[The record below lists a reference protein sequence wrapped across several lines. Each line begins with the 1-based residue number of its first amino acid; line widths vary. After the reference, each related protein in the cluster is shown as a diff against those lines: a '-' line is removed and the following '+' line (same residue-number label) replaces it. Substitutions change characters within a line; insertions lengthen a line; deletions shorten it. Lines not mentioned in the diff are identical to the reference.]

1 MNDYETK
8 QIFAK
13 KLSTLLASREIT
25 QNELANLMGVSAS
38 SVSAW
43 CNGDKMPRMD
53 KIEWIAQRFG
63 VTKSELLEE
72 TSLPPNVMPLP
83 KMKKVP
89 LVGQIACGT
98 PILAEEN
105 ITDYID
111 LPGHIRADYALL
123 CKGDS
128 MVNAGIQVGDIVY
141 IRQQEEVENGQIA
154 AVLVDEDEATLK
166 RFYRMD
172 GKVTLN
178 AENPVHAPLVYV
190 GDEISHVRVIGLA
203 VAFTHVIE

>member
-1 MNDYETK
+1 MTTGQKIKALRLEKGMSQEELGAKIGVKKAAINKYETGVVVNLK
-8 QIFAK
+8 KSTIAK
-13 KLSTLLASREIT
+13 LAEALDTSPIY
-25 QNELANLMGVSAS
+25 LMG
-38 SVSAW
+38 W
-43 CNGDKMPRMD
+43 
-53 KIEWIAQRFG
+53 E
-63 VTKSELLEE
+63 SESL
-72 TSLPPNVMPLP
+72 SPLPPNVMPLP

-128 MVNAGIQVGDIVY
+128 MVNAGIQDGDIVY

>member
-1 MNDYETK
+1 MSIGKNIKALREQSGLSQAD
-8 QIFAK
+8 FAK
-13 KLSTLLASREIT
+13 MLGVTDKAVSTWENETRIPRMGVIQKIADCYGLQKTDIIEDSPLST
-25 QNELANLMGVSAS
+25 
-38 SVSAW
+38 
-43 CNGDKMPRMD
+43 
-53 KIEWIAQRFG
+53 
-63 VTKSELLEE
+63 
-72 TSLPPNVMPLP
+72 LPPNVMPLP

-128 MVNAGIQVGDIVY
+128 MVNAGIQDGDIVY

-178 AENPVHAPLVYV
+178 AENPAHAPLVYV

>member
-1 MNDYETK
+1 MSIGKNIKALRERSGLSQAD
-8 QIFAK
+8 FAK
-13 KLSTLLASREIT
+13 ILGVTDKAVSTWE
-25 QNELANLMGVSAS
+25 NETRIPRMGVIQ
-38 SVSAW
+38 
-43 CNGDKMPRMD
+43 
-53 KIEWIAQRFG
+53 KIADCYGLQKTDIIEDG
-63 VTKSELLEE
+63 PLSN
-72 TSLPPNVMPLP
+72 LPSNVMPLP

-128 MVNAGIQVGDIVY
+128 MVNAGIQDGDIVY